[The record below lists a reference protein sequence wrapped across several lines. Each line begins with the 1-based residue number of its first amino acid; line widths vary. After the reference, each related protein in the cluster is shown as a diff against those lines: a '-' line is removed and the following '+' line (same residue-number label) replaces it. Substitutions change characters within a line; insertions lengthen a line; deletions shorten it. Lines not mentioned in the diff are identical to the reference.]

1 MKFTI
6 KKKLD
11 NWNNIIGHN
20 RANRFYANKKKQ
32 DEMDAIKEFLPKE
45 KVKNYPI
52 KMIFRWHIKSKVS
65 DLDNKSTK
73 SILDCMQKEGIIEND
88 NIKYINEI
96 HHIAIPDK
104 EDYVDVEIEEE
115 I

>member
-6 KKKLD
+6 RKKLD

-32 DEMDAIKEFLPKE
+32 DEMDEIEKFIDIKPIK
-45 KVKNYPI
+45 KYPI
-52 KMIFRWHIKSKVS
+52 KMVFKWHIKSKVS
-65 DLDNKSTK
+65 DLDNKSVK
-73 SILDCMQKEGIIEND
+73 SILDEMQKMGILEND

-96 HHIAIPDK
+96 HHIAIPDT
-104 EDYVDVEIEEE
+104 EDYVDVEIEED
-115 I
+115 

>member
-1 MKFTI
+1 MKFII

-32 DEMDAIKEFLPKE
+32 EEMEEISKFLPKE
-45 KVKNYPI
+45 KIKKYPI
-52 KMIFRWHIKSKVS
+52 KLKLKWHIKSKVS

-73 SILDCMQKEGIIEND
+73 SLLDCMQKEGLIEND
-88 NIKYINEI
+88 NIKYIDEI
-96 HHIAIPDK
+96 YHIAIPDK
-104 EDYVDVEIEEE
+104 EDYVEVEIEEK
-115 I
+115 

>member
-6 KKKLD
+6 PKKMD
-11 NWNNIIGHN
+11 NWNTIIGHN

-32 DEMDAIKEFLPKE
+32 DEMEDISQYIDIQPIKK
-45 KVKNYPI
+45 YPI
-52 KMIFRWHIKSKVS
+52 KMIFKWHIKSKVS
-65 DLDNKSTK
+65 DLDNKSVK
-73 SILDCMQKEGIIEND
+73 VILDEMQRLNILEND

-96 HHIAIPDK
+96 TYIAIPDN
-104 EDYVDVEIEEE
+104 EDYVEVEIEEN

>member
-11 NWNNIIGHN
+11 NWNKIIGYA
-20 RANRFYANKKKQ
+20 RANRYLANEKKQ
-32 DEMDAIKEFLPKE
+32 NEMDIIKEFLPKE

-52 KMIFRWHIKSKVS
+52 KMIFKWHIKSKIS

-73 SILDCMQKEGIIEND
+73 SILCQPIEILFNC
-88 NIKYINEI
+88 KLFLQEV
-96 HHIAIPDK
+96 
-104 EDYVDVEIEEE
+104 DYD
-115 I
+115 